1 MDGFSGT
8 FRTTSLAE
16 SAEEKA
22 LKMSDDFVV
31 AVGEEE
37 EE

>member
-16 SAEEKA
+16 SADEKA
-22 LKMSDDFVV
+22 LRMSDDVVV
-31 AVGEEE
+31 AVEEE
-37 EE
+37 